1 MNEKEV
7 DLFNLFV
14 GVRMAAAKFRKSV
27 EESAC
32 LSCGSPMTVLPV
44 CLTKYDFGG
53 VSEFE

>member
-32 LSCGSPMTVLPV
+32 LSCGSPMTVLPSVLPV
-44 CLTKYDFGG
+44 CLILGG
-53 VSEFE
+53 